1 MRMNTTGKGHLMA
14 LFTIIVWGT
23 TYISSKLLL
32 ADFHPVELLFFR
44 MALAVI
50 ALLIV
55 YPHRMK
61 GTTFRKEL
69 YYAGAGL
76 TGVTLYFL
84 LENWALTYSF
94 ASNVGVIIAVAPM
107 FTAFLARWV
116 NKGEQIRPMFYVGFV
131 VSMVG
136 IILISFNGS
145 QEFHLNPLGDFL
157 ALLAAVVWAIYSNL
171 VKKIG
176 NFGYHTIQNTRKIFL
191 YGLIF
196 LIPTLPFMEF
206 RLDLKRFLNPVYAA
220 NILFLGLLASALC
233 FVTWNQAVKILGAV
247 KTSTYIYASPVVTV
261 VTSMIILK
269 EPLTTTAGIGVLL
282 TMAGLVLSE
291 LRKKEGN
298 YAVQEE

>member
-44 MALAVI
+44 MALAVL
-50 ALLIV
+50 ALLVV

-61 GTTFRKEL
+61 GTTFIKEL

-107 FTAFLARWV
+107 FTAILARWV